1 MCQKERE
8 LRIKNFLG
16 ITKAKEGLQRNVV
29 DRFRFANTNS
39 EHFQYDKVFL
49 TKTELKTITMC
60 FKHDM
65 T

>member
-39 EHFQYDKVFL
+39 EHF
-49 TKTELKTITMC
+49 
-60 FKHDM
+60 
-65 T
+65 